1 MLPVALLGV
10 GAHVPA
16 EHGGLAGGVGAVR
29 VRAREGLVASVD
41 PDVVLEVAALHRAV
55 RALGAR
61 ERLLAGVHA
70 AVPLQVLAGGG
81 RVRAHGAAEGLFTRV
96 RPQVDV
102 EVVAA
107 RRGVRAVGA
116 GVRLLRIESLRRR
129 RPTISFL
136 ADTTRAFG
144 LIY

>member
-70 AVPLQVLAGGG
+70 N
-81 RVRAHGAAEGLFTRV
+81 VRAQVV
-96 RPQVDV
+96 REP
-102 EVVAA
+102 A
-107 RRGVRAVGA
+107 GVGAVGA
-116 GVRLLRIESLRRR
+116 LQRPPAPVRAR
-129 RPTISFL
+129 
-136 ADTTRAFG
+136 
-144 LIY
+144 